1 MQNQLVKV
9 ETSVQVK
16 QNDEYY
22 QIFEF
27 LSKLF
32 EIEEFYLL
40 QGVYFKLYHLQSSI
54 DNFVSQYIGLK
65 EVDFSN
71 SLLKLLWD
79 KVKDCAQ
86 EFKVNLLN
94 YNNNESYDIYLFNML
109 TKFIIDN
116 NILGYD
122 FERKS
127 QQKKGYLKYINDS
140 EKTRHKKIKNTLNS
154 NHSYN
159 TEKIRLLEL
168 IEEFKTCF
176 NNINSE
182 INNIFIQ
189 EDSLINFLKIDSVT
203 TQITWFTRIN
213 NISIDFIKPFNES
226 LNSVSNVSN
235 YNLIDFISGIG
246 NLLRIKQ

>member
-94 YNNNESYDIYLFNML
+94 YNNNESYDIY
-109 TKFIIDN
+109 I
-116 NILGYD
+116 
-122 FERKS
+122 
-127 QQKKGYLKYINDS
+127 
-140 EKTRHKKIKNTLNS
+140 
-154 NHSYN
+154 
-159 TEKIRLLEL
+159 
-168 IEEFKTCF
+168 
-176 NNINSE
+176 
-182 INNIFIQ
+182 
-189 EDSLINFLKIDSVT
+189 
-203 TQITWFTRIN
+203 
-213 NISIDFIKPFNES
+213 
-226 LNSVSNVSN
+226 
-235 YNLIDFISGIG
+235 
-246 NLLRIKQ
+246 